1 MISNTIINNDFLE
14 KNLINIIPSSILLDG
29 DNNIKSVSKEVCQF
43 LRYSYHDLKGKNIAE
58 VLTTKDNK
66 IELELEKMRLDG
78 FFKPK
83 KLTIQNKHHKKI
95 QAEVSGFY
103 LGIISDF
110 SEYIIIGIRDV
121 EKLKTYQS
129 LLEEKVD
136 DFNELVYRTHHDL
149 RGPIATI
156 KGLVN
161 IADYFKDIEEFSKLF
176 KLIGNSTDIL
186 KDRLSNIS
194 LIFDN
199 SFEDHA
205 NTLELNS
212 DSIKSWIVNS
222 NPEKMSGMEIDIFM
236 NNFDLNET
244 ILGKEVIKK
253 VIRYS
258 VLGFLSF
265 HKIVDQTAKL
275 KLTLQSAQDNFLFMF
290 DFEGFSGNS
299 KLMENAI
306 FNKHKFSDLINEENV
321 LNYYLLRKLIQNYNG
336 TFIPDFENET
346 TKGFNIALYNY

>member
-1 MISNTIINNDFLE
+1 MISNSIINNEFIE
-14 KNLINIIPSSILLDG
+14 KNLINIIPSSILLDAN
-29 DNNIKSVSKEVCQF
+29 NNIKAVSKEVCQF
-43 LRYSYHDLKGKNIAE
+43 LRYSYHDLKGKNISE
-58 VLTTKDNK
+58 VLATKDNK
-66 IELELEKMRLDG
+66 IEKELKQMRLEG

-83 KLTIQNKHHKKI
+83 KVTIHNKYKKNI
-95 QAEVSGFY
+95 EAEVSGFY

-136 DFNELVYRTHHDL
+136 DFNELVYRTYHDL

-161 IADYFKDIEEFSKLF
+161 ISDYCKDVDEFKALF
-176 KLIGNSTDIL
+176 KLIGTSTDKL

-199 SFEDHA
+199 SFEEHV
-205 NTLELNS
+205 NISELNLDKIRS
-212 DSIKSWIVNS
+212 CIVRS
-222 NPEKMSGMEIDIFM
+222 MPDIMSAVEINVST
-236 NNFDLNET
+236 NNLDLNET
-244 ILGKEVIKK
+244 IIGEDVITKI
-253 VIRYS
+253 IRYS

-265 HKIVDQTAKL
+265 HKAVDEKSKL
-275 KLTLQSAQDNFLFMF
+275 KLTLKSAQDNFIFMF
-290 DFEGFSGNS
+290 EFEGFSGNS
-299 KLMENAI
+299 ILMEKAI
-306 FNKHKFSDLINEENV
+306 FNKHKFSDLIVEENA

-336 TFIPDFENET
+336 TFISDFEHKIK
-346 TKGFNIALYNY
+346 KGFKIALYGY

>member
-1 MISNTIINNDFLE
+1 MISNSIINNDFIE
-14 KNLINIIPSSILLDG
+14 KNLINIIPSSILLDAN
-29 DNNIKSVSKEVCQF
+29 NNIKSVSKEVCQF
-43 LRYSYHDLKGKNIAE
+43 LRYSYHDLKGKNISEILA
-58 VLTTKDNK
+58 TKDNK
-66 IELELEKMRLDG
+66 IEKELDQMRLDG

-83 KLTIQNKHHKKI
+83 KVSIHNKYKKKI
-95 QAEVSGFY
+95 EAEVSGFY

-149 RGPIATI
+149 RGPMATI

-161 IADYFKDIEEFSKLF
+161 IADYYKDVHELNHLF
-176 KLIGNSTDIL
+176 DLIGNSTDKL

-205 NTLELNS
+205 NVLELNI
-212 DSIKSWIVNS
+212 DNIKSWIVS
-222 NPEKMSGMEIDIFM
+222 SMPEKMSAVEINVFT
-236 NNFDLNET
+236 NNLDLNET
-244 ILGKEVIKK
+244 ILGEDVIKK
-253 VIRYS
+253 TIRYS
-258 VLGFLSF
+258 MLGFLSF
-265 HKIVDQTAKL
+265 HKAVDDKAKL
-275 KLTLQSAQDNFLFMF
+275 KLTLKSAQDNFLFMF
-290 DFEGFSGNS
+290 EFEGFSGNS
-299 KLMENAI
+299 ILMEKAI
-306 FNKHKFSDLINEENV
+306 FNKHKLSDLINEENV

-336 TFIPDFENET
+336 TFIPDFEHET
-346 TKGFNIALYNY
+346 KKGFKIVLYDC